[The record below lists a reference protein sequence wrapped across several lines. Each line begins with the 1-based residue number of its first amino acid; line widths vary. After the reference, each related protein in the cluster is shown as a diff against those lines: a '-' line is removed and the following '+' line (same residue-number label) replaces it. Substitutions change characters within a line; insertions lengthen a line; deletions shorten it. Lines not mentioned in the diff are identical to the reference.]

1 VNNNYLTSGVLKGGV
16 IMEFSNS
23 SQVGPGF
30 ARNMGCFSE
39 FSGVLE
45 NGFDPAEVDL

>member
-1 VNNNYLTSGVLKGGV
+1 MG
-16 IMEFSNS
+16 FSNP

-30 ARNMGCFSE
+30 AQNMGCFSE
-39 FSGVLE
+39 FSGVLG